1 MFNKVPG
8 TLLDV
13 SPDTARDP
21 YSAIEPLLAA
31 TGGLTLSQVSEMT
44 GIEPTTIQNWVKR
57 GWVAS
62 PRHKRYGETQ
72 LMRIILI
79 NMLRGTLH
87 LDSIAKLMTYIN
99 GSALDTSD
107 DIIPDAELYSRLCGV
122 IKETRSRTPRLLE
135 LDAIVTKELAG
146 YEGQNGEETPSKNRE
161 KLQKA
166 LVVMALS
173 YEAAQIS
180 ELAAQKLNEINFS
193 NNFKG
198 GTENGKLQRR
208 KNSIGKRQSLK

>member
-8 TLLDV
+8 TLLEAN
-13 SPDTARDP
+13 PDTARDP

-87 LDSIAKLMTYIN
+87 LDSIANLMACIN
-99 GSALDTSD
+99 GNALETNG
-107 DIIPDAELYSRLCGV
+107 DITPDAELYSRLCGV
-122 IKETRSRTPRLLE
+122 IRETRSRTPRLPD
-135 LDAIVTKELAG
+135 LDAIIATELSG
-146 YEGQNGEETPSKNRE
+146 YDGRSSEEAPSENRE

-166 LVVMALS
+166 LVIMALS
-173 YEAAQIS
+173 YEAAQVR
-180 ELAAQKLNEINFS
+180 ELAVKKLNEFDFS
-193 NNFKG
+193 KG
-198 GTENGKLQRR
+198 GNENGKLQRR
-208 KNSIGKRQSLK
+208 KNSIGKRQNLK